1 MDEFIRRKVDDLGRI
16 TLPIEFRRTL
26 GIDVHDKVNMQ
37 FKDNGIYVFK
47 QTEQEI
53 LISKL
58 DDVMFAA
65 HECKEVS
72 QDEMLTLTDIFTKL
86 VKECEQC
93 KE

>member
-1 MDEFIRRKVDDLGRI
+1 MKSIKCKVDDLGRI
-16 TLPIEFRRTL
+16 TLPIQYRRAL
-26 GIDVHDKVNMQ
+26 AIEPHDKVDIE
-37 FKDNGIYVFK
+37 FKDKGIFVFK
-47 QTEQEI
+47 QTEKEI

-86 VKECEQC
+86 VKEGAE
-93 KE
+93 